1 MVKKTAMH
9 AAAQRSAQASRAST
23 RPRKTSDA
31 QLAPGTRTTSAHPAI
46 DAQVVLVLQGGGALG
61 AYQAGVFEALH
72 DAGIEP
78 DWVIGTSIGAINGA
92 IIAGN
97 PPAERMNRL
106 RAFWERV
113 TWAGPQALN
122 WLAAC
127 APACDAMAVPAAWL
141 TAWSTAWA
149 AWMPDGEQWLRNL
162 SIVSQGL
169 PAFFTPRAGA
179 WLGAHT
185 PVGIEQAAFYHTD
198 PLAETLAS
206 LIDFDYLNRKETR
219 LTVGT
224 VGVGSGQMRYFTN
237 RDERL
242 DVQHVMASA
251 AFPPGFPSVRIDG
264 EAYWDGGIYSNTP
277 LEAVLDDRPRHS
289 SVIFTVQLWP
299 AHGSEPASIREAM
312 SRQRDIQYSSR
323 AESHLE
329 RQRQIHRLRHVIRE
343 LGKHMDDSVR
353 DSAVVKELLNWGC
366 GTTMQVIELDAPS
379 FGRDDLHKD
388 IDFSTD
394 GIRRR
399 WDAGYADAQR
409 MIERAPWREEPDP
422 MEGIAIHR
430 SDPEAV

>member
-1 MVKKTAMH
+1 MVKKTAAH
-9 AAAQRSAQASRAST
+9 ATAHSAQASRAATGIRKSEET
-23 RPRKTSDA
+23 RGA
-31 QLAPGTRTTSAHPAI
+31 SARPEI

-97 PPAERMNRL
+97 RPEDRMSRL
-106 RAFWERV
+106 RTFWDRV
-113 TWAGPQALN
+113 TWTGPQAPD
-122 WLAAC
+122 WLSAC
-127 APACDAMAVPAAWL
+127 APACAALGLPAYLA
-141 TAWSTAWA
+141 TAWA
-149 AWMPDGEQWLRNL
+149 AWIPGYEQWLRNL
-162 SIVSQGL
+162 SIMAQGL
-169 PAFFTPRAGA
+169 PAFFTPRADA
-179 WLGAHT
+179 WLALHA
-185 PVGIEQAAFYHTD
+185 PVGIEQAAFYHTE
-198 PLAETLAS
+198 PLRETLAS
-206 LIDFDYLNRKETR
+206 LIDFDYLNRKQTR

-224 VGVGSGQMRYFTN
+224 VSVGSGHMRYFTN
-237 RDERL
+237 RDAPL
-242 DVQHVMASA
+242 DVEHVMASA

-277 LEAVLDDRPRHS
+277 LEAVLDDRPRNS

-299 AHGSEPASIREAM
+299 AHGDEPASIQQAM

-343 LGKHMDDSVR
+343 LGKHLPDDQR
-353 DSAVVKELLNWGC
+353 DTAAVKELLNWGC
-366 GTTMQVIELDAPS
+366 GTTMQVIELDAPN
-379 FGRDDLHKD
+379 FGRDDMHKD
-388 IDFSTD
+388 IDFSKD

-399 WDAGYADAQR
+399 WEAGYADAQR

-430 SDPEAV
+430 SDPEAA

>member
-1 MVKKTAMH
+1 MPSSTRPSRVKKPSMH
-9 AAAQRSAQASRAST
+9 AAAQASRASA
-23 RPRKTSDA
+23 RSREPGAGETS
-31 QLAPGTRTTSAHPAI
+31 SHPAI

-61 AYQAGVFEALH
+61 AYQAGVYEALH

-97 PPAERMNRL
+97 RPAERMSRL

-113 TWAGPQALN
+113 TWKGFADDQNTWLSAL
-122 WLAAC
+122 
-127 APACDAMAVPAAWL
+127 APACAATDIPAYLRAAW
-141 TAWSTAWA
+141 SAWA
-149 AWMPDGEQWLRNL
+149 AWMPGYEQWLRNM
-162 SIVSQGL
+162 SIMSHGI
-169 PAFFTPRAGA
+169 PAFFTPRADA
-179 WLGAHT
+179 WLGLQA
-185 PVGIEQAAFYHTD
+185 PVGLEHAAFYRTE
-198 PLAETLAS
+198 PLRETLAS
-206 LIDFDYLNRKETR
+206 LIDFDYLNSKATR

-237 RDERL
+237 RDEAL

-299 AHGSEPASIREAM
+299 AHGDEPASIHEAM

-343 LGKHMDDSVR
+343 LGKHLPENER
-353 DSAVVKELLNWGC
+353 ETKAVKELLGWGC

-379 FGRDDLHKD
+379 FGSDELHKD
-388 IDFSTD
+388 IDFSAD

-399 WDAGYADAQR
+399 WQAGCADAQR
-409 MIERAPWREEPDP
+409 MIERAPWSAEPDP
-422 MEGIAIHR
+422 MEGISIHR
-430 SDPEAV
+430 SEPQTA

>member
-1 MVKKTAMH
+1 MVKKTAEH
-9 AAAQRSAQASRAST
+9 APAKPSARASRAST
-23 RPRKTSDA
+23 RPQESGE
-31 QLAPGTRTTSAHPAI
+31 APRPSSHPEI

-97 PPAERMNRL
+97 PPEHRMERL

-113 TWAGPQALN
+113 AWSGPRAPD
-122 WLAAC
+122 WFAAC
-127 APACDAMAVPAAWL
+127 APACAALGLPAYFA
-141 TAWSTAWA
+141 TAWA
-149 AWMPDGEQWLRNL
+149 AWIPGYEQWLRNL
-162 SIVSQGL
+162 SIMAQGL
-169 PAFFTPRAGA
+169 PAFFTPRADA
-179 WLGAHT
+179 WLALQT
-185 PVGIEQAAFYHTD
+185 PVGIEQAAFYHTA
-198 PLAETLAS
+198 PLRETLAS
-206 LIDFDYLNRKETR
+206 LIDFDFLNRRQTR

-237 RDERL
+237 RDEPL
-242 DVQHVMASA
+242 DVGHVMASA

-299 AHGSEPASIREAM
+299 AHGKEPASIQQAM

-343 LGKHMDDSVR
+343 LGTHLPEDQR
-353 DSAVVKELLNWGC
+353 ETAAVKELLGWGC
-366 GTTMQVIELDAPS
+366 GTTMQVIELDAPD
-379 FGRDDLHKD
+379 FGQDDLHKD
-388 IDFSTD
+388 IDFSKE

-409 MIERAPWREEPDP
+409 MIGRAPWREEPDP

-430 SDPEAV
+430 SDPEAA

>member
-1 MVKKTAMH
+1 MVKKTAAH
-9 AAAQRSAQASRAST
+9 AAAHSAQASRAATGIRKSEET
-23 RPRKTSDA
+23 RG
-31 QLAPGTRTTSAHPAI
+31 APARPAI

-97 PPAERMNRL
+97 RPEERMSRL
-106 RAFWERV
+106 RTFWDRV
-113 TWAGPQALN
+113 TWTGHQAPD
-122 WLAAC
+122 WLSAC
-127 APACDAMAVPAAWL
+127 APACAALGLPAYLA
-141 TAWSTAWA
+141 TAWA
-149 AWMPDGEQWLRNL
+149 AWIPGYEQWLRNL
-162 SIVSQGL
+162 SIMAQGL
-169 PAFFTPRAGA
+169 PAFFTPRADA
-179 WLGAHT
+179 WLALHA
-185 PVGIEQAAFYHTD
+185 PVGIEQAAFYHTE
-198 PLAETLAS
+198 PLRETLAS
-206 LIDFDYLNRKETR
+206 LIDFDYLNRKQTR

-224 VGVGSGQMRYFTN
+224 VSVGSGHMRYFTN
-237 RDERL
+237 RDAPL
-242 DVQHVMASA
+242 DVEHVMASA

-277 LEAVLDDRPRHS
+277 LEAVLDDRPRNS

-299 AHGSEPASIREAM
+299 AHGDEPASIQQAM

-343 LGKHMDDSVR
+343 LGKHLSEDQR
-353 DSAVVKELLNWGC
+353 DTAAVKELLNWGC
-366 GTTMQVIELDAPS
+366 GTTMQVIELDAPN
-379 FGRDDLHKD
+379 FGRDDMHKD
-388 IDFSTD
+388 IDFSKD

-399 WDAGYADAQR
+399 WEAGYADAQR

-430 SDPEAV
+430 SDPEAA

>member
-1 MVKKTAMH
+1 LP
-9 AAAQRSAQASRAST
+9 QA
-23 RPRKTSDA
+23 
-31 QLAPGTRTTSAHPAI
+31 SAHPGI

-97 PPAERMNRL
+97 RPEDRTKRL
-106 RAFWERV
+106 RALWDRI
-113 TWAGPQALN
+113 TWTGHHALN
-122 WLAAC
+122 SLAAF
-127 APACDAMAVPAAWL
+127 APAWDATGLPAYLA
-141 TAWSTAWA
+141 TAWA
-149 AWMPDGEQWLRNL
+149 AWIPGYEQWLRNL
-162 SIVSQGL
+162 SIMSQGI
-169 PAFFTPRAGA
+169 PTFFTPRADA
-179 WLGAHT
+179 WLGLHA
-185 PVGIEQAAFYHTD
+185 PVGIEQAAFYRTE
-198 PLAETLAS
+198 PLRETLGS
-206 LIDFDYLNRKETR
+206 LIDFDYLNSKATR

-224 VGVGSGQMRYFTN
+224 VAVGSGKMRYFTN
-237 RDERL
+237 RDQTL
-242 DVQHVMASA
+242 DVKHVMASA
-251 AFPPGFPSVRIDG
+251 AFPPGFPSVCIDG

-299 AHGSEPASIREAM
+299 AHGAEPASIREAM

-343 LGKHMDDSVR
+343 LGKHVR
-353 DSAVVKELLNWGC
+353 EEERNSAAVKELLNWGC

-379 FGRDDLHKD
+379 FEPGELHKD
-388 IDFSTD
+388 IDFSAS
-394 GIRRR
+394 GIERR
-399 WDAGYADAQR
+399 WQAGYADAKQT
-409 MIERAPWREEPDP
+409 IERAPWRAEPDP

-430 SDPEAV
+430 SDPEAA